1 MERRERRGWMI
12 VSRRQSGACA
22 PMRSSV
28 CAGETMRASQVPN
41 RECGCVHVCVHG
53 WLVNSRCARTL
64 KKKCNKKTLPICFKR
79 RKFKAT
85 TLHKWEEMQ
94 HKDNI
99 SARNSGHGLKQSK
112 RTGQW
117 KLIYFL
123 RPLKCRLM
131 AFQMPAGNHLGAHV
145 VYCCGES
152 EMHFNI

>member
-1 MERRERRGWMI
+1 MLVVDSREHAHRCVQVFARMKRCVPHRCQTGSVGVCMC
-12 VSRRQSGACA
+12 VST
-22 PMRSSV
+22 V
-28 CAGETMRASQVPN
+28 
-41 RECGCVHVCVHG
+41 G
-53 WLVNSRCARTL
+53 WLTAGAQHKKNATKRHFPYAL
-64 KKKCNKKTLPICFKR
+64 KGMHTQTHTC
-79 RKFKAT
+79 KFKAT

-117 KLIYFL
+117 KLIYF
-123 RPLKCRLM
+123 PLKCRLM
-131 AFQMPAGNHLGAHV
+131 AFQMPAGNHLSAHI